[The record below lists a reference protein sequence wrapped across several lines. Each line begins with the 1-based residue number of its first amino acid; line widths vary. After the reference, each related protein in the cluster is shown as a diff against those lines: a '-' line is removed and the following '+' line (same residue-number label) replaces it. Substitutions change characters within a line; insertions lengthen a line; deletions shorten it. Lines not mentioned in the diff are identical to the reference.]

1 MHVAKEV
8 HYYLVL
14 LHKCGSQV
22 INQMLPW
29 WLNWQ
34 IIRLQ
39 IEKTTWIPESGT
51 STGERIGYPL
61 QYS

>member
-1 MHVAKEV
+1 MHVVKEV

-29 WLNWQ
+29 WLSWQ

-39 IEKTTWIPESGT
+39 FRRLLGFLGQEH
-51 STGERIGYPL
+51 PL
-61 QYS
+61 ENG